1 MEHDISETPIP
12 PRARDLSFYVVLF
25 FMVIPLWSSVPLSW
39 AFVIRSLFFE
49 NLSAHSFFSRTLFAI
64 SACEVGFS
72 IHYLCLVWRVSGPS
86 PHGPGD
92 AAEIR
97 TAFIRLLK
105 TGLANLPEDGGDQ
118 ESLVVERPGSPE
130 EAIIQLER
138 HDPRAIDFRH
148 SLRTWFCKAPWS
160 TIKLR
165 DVEKW
170 LYWSMFNSELPPPEE
185 VPHAHREI
193 VTEVLELLQKRLGCK
208 LEEGENRH
216 IRPMRLT
223 IDRVNILWRPLTFYA
238 IVRVVNLGF
247 RNLYKTKWS
256 ARYAS
261 FDGLEYL
268 LRIPEQWDPNSSHRP
283 VVFVHGLG
291 LGLLQYHRLL
301 SHLFESIP
309 DRPILIL
316 LQPQISQDFFHPNF
330 LKPLNK
336 QQMVGKLSRLLHKL
350 GWVHLN
356 STGLVESS
364 SDSEGERQVE
374 KSLIPKT
381 CKGVTMISHSNGSYI
396 HAWMLKEHPKLV
408 TRSCFVDPVTF
419 CSWEG
424 DVCYNFLYRTSKTG
438 IELLMRY
445 FVGTELGVTNLLQ
458 RHFDWVSNSLW
469 FEEIPNGRDPSK
481 TLFLLGGKDD
491 IIHAERVKRY
501 LTSHG
506 VQKNLFYDPN
516 GRHGYALLKG
526 QPGHTEI
533 LRWLREAQYKGP
545 LSP

>member
-1 MEHDISETPIP
+1 MRPK
-12 PRARDLSFYVVLF
+12 
-25 FMVIPLWSSVPLSW
+25 
-39 AFVIRSLFFE
+39 
-49 NLSAHSFFSRTLFAI
+49 
-64 SACEVGFS
+64 VGFS

-261 FDGLEYL
+261 FDGLE
-268 LRIPEQWDPNSSHRP
+268 S
-283 VVFVHGLG
+283 V
-291 LGLLQYHRLL
+291 
-301 SHLFESIP
+301 
-309 DRPILIL
+309 
-316 LQPQISQDFFHPNF
+316 
-330 LKPLNK
+330 
-336 QQMVGKLSRLLHKL
+336 
-350 GWVHLN
+350 
-356 STGLVESS
+356 
-364 SDSEGERQVE
+364 
-374 KSLIPKT
+374 
-381 CKGVTMISHSNGSYI
+381 
-396 HAWMLKEHPKLV
+396 
-408 TRSCFVDPVTF
+408 
-419 CSWEG
+419 
-424 DVCYNFLYRTSKTG
+424 
-438 IELLMRY
+438 
-445 FVGTELGVTNLLQ
+445 
-458 RHFDWVSNSLW
+458 
-469 FEEIPNGRDPSK
+469 
-481 TLFLLGGKDD
+481 
-491 IIHAERVKRY
+491 
-501 LTSHG
+501 
-506 VQKNLFYDPN
+506 
-516 GRHGYALLKG
+516 
-526 QPGHTEI
+526 
-533 LRWLREAQYKGP
+533 
-545 LSP
+545 